1 MISEK
6 NNPLIRIFSE
16 QEVMKNNDKKIELII
31 ETLKKANI
39 NAITDFERTIVN
51 WEDRSTVDDKSISN
65 IIDIRWIVNT
75 KSDNFFKGR
84 PFVFNRA

>member
-84 PFVFNRA
+84 